1 MLGIVAY
8 NVASFIFEYDFF
20 DAKDLFGDEVAALKQ
35 ITEDIKNSPADVAA
49 FLRSFD
55 VPEAESI
62 AQSVEAL

>member
-1 MLGIVAY
+1 MIGIVAY

-20 DAKDLFGDEVAALKQ
+20 DARDLFGDETAALKQ
-35 ITEDIKNSPADVAA
+35 ITEDIKKHPADVVA

-55 VPEAESI
+55 APEAESI